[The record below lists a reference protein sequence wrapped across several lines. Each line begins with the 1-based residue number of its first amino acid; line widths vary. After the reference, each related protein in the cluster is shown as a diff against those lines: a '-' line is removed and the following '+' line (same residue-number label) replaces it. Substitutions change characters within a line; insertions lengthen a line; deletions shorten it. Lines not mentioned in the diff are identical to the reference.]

1 MAHITAAAISAI
13 SAKVARQPSAC
24 PMSRPSGRPRTVAI
38 ALPMAIQ
45 PMACCPLPGGARRIA
60 SAEVIAQKT
69 ACASA
74 TPARAASSKEKF
86 QATAVAIWLMTKSAK
101 RASSRPRRSRRAT
114 SSIPG
119 SEASATIQAY
129 TVIITPVSAAFIA
142 NPAPMSESS
151 AMGMNS
157 VVLKTKAATASVSTR
172 SQARRWA
179 VGCRAV
185 VMANKKGRAVRPC

>member
-1 MAHITAAAISAI
+1 
-13 SAKVARQPSAC
+13 
-24 PMSRPSGRPRTVAI
+24 
-38 ALPMAIQ
+38 
-45 PMACCPLPGGARRIA
+45 
-60 SAEVIAQKT
+60 
-69 ACASA
+69 
-74 TPARAASSKEKF
+74 
-86 QATAVAIWLMTKSAK
+86 MTKSAK

-129 TVIITPVSAAFIA
+129 TVIITPVSAALIEK
-142 NPAPMSESS
+142 PVPMSESS

-179 VGCRAV
+179 VVCKVAV
-185 VMANKKGRAVRPC
+185 MENEKGRTARPC